1 MTIRGMLSVCACF
14 VMYLVSGVVGVVVPE
29 HQSVALRLVCP
40 VRRGCLVDSV
50 MDSVGGGVGRYP

>member
-29 HQSVALRLVCP
+29 HQSAALHWKFSEKLHTLMFYSFIWVKE
-40 VRRGCLVDSV
+40 
-50 MDSVGGGVGRYP
+50 